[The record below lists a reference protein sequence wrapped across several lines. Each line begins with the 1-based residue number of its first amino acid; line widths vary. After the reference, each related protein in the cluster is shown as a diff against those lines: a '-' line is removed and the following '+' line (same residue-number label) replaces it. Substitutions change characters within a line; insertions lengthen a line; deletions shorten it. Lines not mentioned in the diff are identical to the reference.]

1 MQQNAEEMLKANNL
15 TGTMMVGDGAAT
27 NFENNFF
34 DVIWG
39 SAVLH
44 HLDHQ
49 KFSEELNRI
58 IKPGGSIIF
67 VDEPTFFNPLIKFS
81 YETLYGKGFEN
92 RRRKFLFYKD
102 R

>member
-1 MQQNAEEMLKANNL
+1 MLKANNL
-15 TGTMMVGDGAAT
+15 TGSMKVGDGAAT

-49 KFSEELNRI
+49 KFSEELNLI
-58 IKPGGSIIF
+58 IKSDVHGSSEAIKNAISQIKIF
-67 VDEPTFFNPLIKFS
+67 I
-81 YETLYGKGFEN
+81 
-92 RRRKFLFYKD
+92 
-102 R
+102 